1 MTTPQELGK
10 ALKNLFKVKCG
21 LKSILEKKEKLYTKE
36 QMLKFAEK
44 AFDDAWGDDCE
55 YITFPQWLDDNSKF
69 L

>member
-1 MTTPQELGK
+1 M
-10 ALKNLFKVKCG
+10 KNKIVKTFEEHTENLNISG
-21 LKSILEKKEKLYTKE
+21 VSNSEKLYTKE